1 MGLFRQYWV
10 PVGADPG
17 QGAYVRYPWDDLL
30 GVLALESDRA
40 GAFVVGEDLGTV
52 ESFVREELARR
63 NVLSSR
69 VLWFEE
75 SGPAQFPLGSMASI
89 STHDLPTVAGLW
101 TGADLS
107 AQQRL
112 GLEPDVAAV
121 EAIRSRLRALLDLP
135 GDAPLDEVIVAA
147 HRLLAEAASTV
158 VTASL
163 EDALGVLERPNMPG
177 TTDGWP
183 NWSLA
188 LPVPLERALSD
199 PRVVAVADALRSRS

>member
-1 MGLFRQYWV
+1 
-10 PVGADPG
+10 
-17 QGAYVRYPWDDLL
+17 VRYPWDDLL

-52 ESFVREELARR
+52 EPFVREELARR

-75 SGPAQFPLGSMASI
+75 DSPADFPVRSMASI

-112 GLEPDVAAV
+112 GLEPDATAV
-121 EAIRSRLRALLDLP
+121 DVIRSRLRDLLGLAD
-135 GDAPLDEVIVAA
+135 DVPLDEVIVAA
-147 HRLLAEAASTV
+147 HRLLAEATSMV

-163 EDALGVLERPNMPG
+163 EDALGVTERPNMPG
-177 TTDGWP
+177 TTDAWP

-188 LPVPLERALSD
+188 LPVPLERALAD
-199 PRVVAVADALRSRS
+199 PRVVAVADNMRRRRSQPPAVS

>member
-1 MGLFRQYWV
+1 
-10 PVGADPG
+10 
-17 QGAYVRYPWDDLL
+17 
-30 GVLALESDRA
+30 
-40 GAFVVGEDLGTV
+40 
-52 ESFVREELARR
+52 
-63 NVLSSR
+63 
-69 VLWFEE
+69 
-75 SGPAQFPLGSMASI
+75 
-89 STHDLPTVAGLW
+89 
-101 TGADLS
+101 
-107 AQQRL
+107 
-112 GLEPDVAAV
+112 
-121 EAIRSRLRALLDLP
+121 LRALLDLP

-177 TTDGWP
+177 TTAGWP